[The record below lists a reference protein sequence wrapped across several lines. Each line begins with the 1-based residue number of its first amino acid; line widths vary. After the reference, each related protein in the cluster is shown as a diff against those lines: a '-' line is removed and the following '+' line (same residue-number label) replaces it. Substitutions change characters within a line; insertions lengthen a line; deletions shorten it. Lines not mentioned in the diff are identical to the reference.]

1 MVSNS
6 LLCFTSISQWALFIG
21 IALILFGWIEK
32 KEKFVLAGQ
41 LIFLALGG
49 LAVWVLITGGIFVPK
64 TDGNT
69 IPKELKV
76 LVYFKGVAI
85 FMGFVAVSLLLK
97 LFNLRFQKTSVYFLV
112 FLALLLFFMV
122 FNIQQLPINVK

>member
-6 LLCFTSISQWALFIG
+6 LLGLTSVSQWALFVG

-49 LAVWVLITGGIFVPK
+49 LAIWILLTGGIFVPK

-76 LVYFKGVAI
+76 LAYFKGIVI
-85 FMGFVAVSLLLK
+85 FNGFVAVSLLLK
-97 LFNLRFQKTSVYFLV
+97 LFNLRIQKSSVYLLIF
-112 FLALLLFFMV
+112 FALLLFFMV
-122 FNIQQLPINVK
+122 FNIQQMPN

>member
-6 LLCFTSISQWALFIG
+6 LLGLTSVSQWALFVG

-49 LAVWVLITGGIFVPK
+49 LAIWILLTGGIFVPK

-76 LVYFKGVAI
+76 LAYFKGIVI
-85 FMGFVAVSLLLK
+85 FTGFVAVSLLLK
-97 LFNLRFQKTSVYFLV
+97 LFNLRFQKSSVYLLIF
-112 FLALLLFFMV
+112 FALLLFFMV
-122 FNIQQLPINVK
+122 FNIQQMPN